1 MDPIKD
7 QVLQRNS
14 VSLNKIR
21 KRSFSFPFLSSLL
34 GRDTRDIDNSSI
46 FHLLVIFYFNKD
58 D

>member
-46 FHLLVIFYFNKD
+46 FSTVAFSIF
-58 D
+58 